1 MIDKIESKRIINISG
16 EPDVTDDD
24 FVVIDGKNGTRCVPV
39 ANLLVKSG
47 EDIPS
52 DSFGVKGMLYLKKT
66 GNVIDSVYYKIE
78 EDKWVKV
85 MPAN

>member
-1 MIDKIESKRIINISG
+1 MIDEIKSKRIINISG
-16 EPDVTDDD
+16 EPEVTDDD
-24 FVVIDGKNGTRCVPV
+24 FVVIDGKKGTRHVPV

-47 EDIPS
+47 EDVPL

-66 GNVIDSVYYKIE
+66 GSVIDSVYYKIE
-78 EDKWVKV
+78 EDRWVKV